1 MRNFNGVLKEKT
13 RRPRRGRSRRIG
25 ESEQINFAWIVFTGL
40 QIGYGEKDIR
50 HLYFGKWADLLEE
63 YKKMHNMKMNRMVF
77 AERKVTSLMD
87 L

>member
-1 MRNFNGVLKEKT
+1 M
-13 RRPRRGRSRRIG
+13 
-25 ESEQINFAWIVFTGL
+25 GL
-40 QIGYGEKDIR
+40 QIGYREKDIR